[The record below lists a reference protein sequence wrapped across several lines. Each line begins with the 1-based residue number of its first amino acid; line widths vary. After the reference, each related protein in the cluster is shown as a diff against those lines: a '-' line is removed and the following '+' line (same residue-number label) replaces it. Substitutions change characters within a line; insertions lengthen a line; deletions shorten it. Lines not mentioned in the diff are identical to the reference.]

1 MYKDLEKENIM
12 VKMQKL
18 SLNNEKLNG
27 WDKQT
32 GRHSRTIFG
41 EQKSKGIL
49 PEHNSKEAR
58 EMRNKWNIMEDADAI
73 LLSSASGRNQSN
85 PPGLYQV

>member
-1 MYKDLEKENIM
+1 MM

-18 SLNNEKLNG
+18 SLNNEKFNG

-32 GRHSRTIFG
+32 GHHSRTIFG

-58 EMRNKWNIMEDADAI
+58 KMRNK
-73 LLSSASGRNQSN
+73 
-85 PPGLYQV
+85 

>member
-1 MYKDLEKENIM
+1 MYKDLEKENVM
-12 VKMQKL
+12 VKIQKL
-18 SLNNEKLNG
+18 SLNTEKFNG

-32 GRHSRTIFG
+32 GRPWRTVFG

-58 EMRNKWNIMEDADAI
+58 EMRNK
-73 LLSSASGRNQSN
+73 
-85 PPGLYQV
+85 